1 MYKILLFC
9 EIKELEKII
18 EYCKKKIILYYFLG
32 ENETEFIHGSYDFSM
47 NN

>member
-18 EYCKKKIILYYFLG
+18 EYCKKKILYYFLG
-32 ENETEFIHGSYDFSM
+32 ENETEFIPW
-47 NN
+47 